1 MAADVNDQVEDYTD
15 RTDEIDEPGEQPAWS
30 RAVIIGATLV
40 VVLLIG
46 ATVGMLLTRSLTD
59 EPAASPGA
67 GSVEV
72 GFAQDMS
79 VHHLQAV
86 TMANWARDHTTDTQ
100 VKQLAFD
107 IESSQTEQVGRMKG
121 WLMLWDQPEQ
131 TTGAY
136 MQWMTE
142 PMTHGGQMS
151 MVNTAPAN
159 GAPMPGMATD
169 VELSKMRSLTGK
181 ALDIDFLQLM
191 LRHHQGGTAMAQ
203 YAQDHSSSSVVR
215 SLTRSIL
222 ASQGAEIDLMK
233 QMLQARGAA
242 PLPAA

>member
-1 MAADVNDQVEDYTD
+1 MVTDVNDQVEDHTGA
-15 RTDEIDEPGEQPAWS
+15 IDEPADQPAWS
-30 RAVIIGATLV
+30 RAVIIGAALV
-40 VVLLIG
+40 AVLLIG

-59 EPAASPGA
+59 EPVASPAA

-86 TMANWARDHTTDTQ
+86 TMANWARDHTTDPE

-107 IESSQTEQVGRMKG
+107 IESTQTEQVGRMKG

-136 MQWMTE
+136 MRWMTE

-159 GAPMPGMATD
+159 GAPMPGMATNAD
-169 VELSKMRSLTGK
+169 LSKLRGLTGK
-181 ALDIDFLQLM
+181 ALDVDFLQLM
-191 LRHHQGGTAMAQ
+191 LRHHQGGTSMAQ
-203 YAQDHSSSSVVR
+203 YAQDHSNSSVVQA
-215 SLTRSIL
+215 LTRSIL
-222 ASQGAEIDLMK
+222 VSQSAEMDQMK
-233 QMLQARGAA
+233 LMLQARGAM